1 MKAVHHIRHAEISD
15 AVRIVDLPDPIPGPG
30 DIVVRMEAAAVHLA
44 DVYRITGRR
53 GFKSET
59 LPTIPGYEGIG
70 RVAAV
75 GEGVTQFKVGDR
87 VFPWW
92 GAGTFAQLIRANA
105 ATALPAP
112 EGDAQQLALTLVN
125 GMTAVILLE
134 DFRTLSA
141 GDWLIQNGANSNCGR
156 YLIVLAKEKGLK
168 SCNIV
173 RRREVMDELYA
184 LGADKVI
191 LDDDSPDV
199 LEARVKE
206 ATGDAKISLGFDMVA
221 GAATA
226 RLARCLTTCGLVV
239 NYGFISRE
247 PVTIHFD
254 ELFRKDV
261 SLVGMSTGRGM
272 AKRTPDEIRR
282 IYAKLGTMIGSGK
295 LKAAIAAA
303 YPIERAVEAFEQAY
317 KTGAERDGKVII
329 LPNG

>member
-1 MKAVHHIRHAEISD
+1 MKAVHHTAHAEIRE
-15 AVRIVDLPDPIPGPG
+15 AVRIVDLPDPVPGPG
-30 DIVVRMEAAAVHLA
+30 EIVVRMEAAAVHLA

-53 GFKSET
+53 GFKSDN
-59 LPTIPGYEGIG
+59 LPTIPGFEGVG
-70 RVAAV
+70 RVAAL
-75 GEGVTQFKVGDR
+75 GAGVTQFKVGDR

-92 GAGTFAQLIRANA
+92 GAGTFAQMIRTSADQ
-105 ATALPAP
+105 ALPAP

-134 DFRTLSA
+134 DFRTLSP
-141 GDWLIQNGANSNCGR
+141 GEWLIQNGANSNCGR

-168 SCNIV
+168 TCNLV

-184 LGADKVI
+184 LGADRVV
-191 LDDDSPDV
+191 LDDESPDA
-199 LEARVKE
+199 LEARVKD
-206 ATGDAKISLGFDMVA
+206 ATGDAKIRLGFDMVA

-226 RLARCLTTCGLVV
+226 RIARCLTTGGLVV

-272 AKRTPDEIRR
+272 AKRSAEDIRR
-282 IYAKLGTMIGSGK
+282 IYAKLSAMIGAGQ

-303 YPIERAVEAFEQAY
+303 YPIDRAVEAFEQAY